1 MASLCLFLAFTFAM
15 ASGAPVVI
23 NSQGRTKE
31 ANKHKRLTRTMKKT
45 VSTKSSAEF
54 NNAQPKSSSSASTEV
69 FTVLFPMD
77 DTRFSLLKKT
87 QLGLLEDATA
97 GYGDISVIPREE
109 QWCVKLDHKAPAAT
123 HDGGNLVSDAVVATL
138 KNGDKGMVDTKGA
151 ASLSVGIWCCP
162 GHAPTR
168 GQDIEADTCTHL
180 DGSEF
185 PEFLKIPDT
194 ILSTQLMDPALQSS
208 DTAVKKAALQIAQL
222 AQHTPPN
229 TVILVDKRIHH
240 HILKQLGNDGIHRV
254 FKASEGASL
263 DWNAVSSLFLSSMLV
278 HKGH

>member
-1 MASLCLFLAFTFAM
+1 MASLRLFLACTFAM
-15 ASGAPVVI
+15 ASGVPDVI
-23 NSQGRTKE
+23 DSQGRTKE

-138 KNGDKGMVDTKGA
+138 KNGDKGMVDTKGL

-162 GHAPTR
+162 GHAPTK
-168 GQDIEADTCTHL
+168 GQDIEAKCTHL

-185 PEFLKIPDT
+185 PKLLKIPDKL
-194 ILSTQLMDPALQSS
+194 LSAQLMDPALQSS
-208 DTAVKKAALQIAQL
+208 NRAVKKAALQIAQL
-222 AQHTPPN
+222 AQHTPPS
-229 TVILVDKRIHH
+229 TAILVDKRMHP
-240 HILKQLGNDGIHRV
+240 HILEQLGNDGIHRV
-254 FKASEGASL
+254 FKVSEGGSL
-263 DWNAVSSLFLSSMLV
+263 DWNALSSLFLSSLLE
-278 HKGH
+278 HKAH

>member
-1 MASLCLFLAFTFAM
+1 MTSLRLFLAFVL
-15 ASGAPVVI
+15 SGASSIPVI
-23 NSQGRTKE
+23 IDSEGRTKE
-31 ANKHKRLTRTMKKT
+31 VNQHKSLIRTSKA
-45 VSTKSSAEF
+45 VSTKSSGELNDAKR
-54 NNAQPKSSSSASTEV
+54 KSSSGASTDV
-69 FTVLFPMD
+69 FTALFPMD
-77 DTRFSLLKKT
+77 DTRLSLLKKA
-87 QLGLLEDATA
+87 QLGLLEDAIA
-97 GYGDISVIPREE
+97 GYGDIGVTREE
-109 QWCVKLDHKAPAAT
+109 QWCVKLEHEAPAAT

-194 ILSTQLMDPALQSS
+194 ILSTQLVDPALQSS

-222 AQHTPPN
+222 AQHIPPN

-240 HILKQLGNDGIHRV
+240 HILKQLGNDGIHRI